1 MKKLIAVIT
10 VALAF
15 CLFSS
20 YHSISANE
28 NALPIAKIEIPEV
41 NKENC
46 TNNKG
51 LDEIIAQLNQA
62 KANKV
67 QIEEKNLNEIKK
79 FSEKCVVL
87 IKQY

>member
-15 CLFSS
+15 LIFSS

-28 NALPIAKIEIPEV
+28 NAMPIVKIEIPEV

-67 QIEEKNLNEIKK
+67 QIEEKNLEEIKK